1 MAAVVLGPVSVE
13 ARLCHQSER
22 SGVGD
27 VVVLSPSPLVSLAAR
42 IRRSEPSLPWS
53 TSEVE
58 DDMWDPGV
66 SDSAFKW
73 IFLFSYL
80 NE

>member
-1 MAAVVLGPVSVE
+1 MATVVLGPVSVE

-27 VVVLSPSPLVSLAAR
+27 VVVLSPSPLVSPAAR

-53 TSEVE
+53 TSEVR
-58 DDMWDPGV
+58 DDRWGRV
-66 SDSAFKW
+66 SVTQRSKW
-73 IFLFSYL
+73 IFYFSEL

>member
-1 MAAVVLGPVSVE
+1 MSAVVLGPVSVE

-22 SGVGD
+22 SGVGN
-27 VVVLSPSPLVSLAAR
+27 VVVLSPSPLVSPAAR

-53 TSEVE
+53 TSEVR
-58 DDMWDPGV
+58 DDRWGRVV

-73 IFLFSYL
+73 IFLFLDL